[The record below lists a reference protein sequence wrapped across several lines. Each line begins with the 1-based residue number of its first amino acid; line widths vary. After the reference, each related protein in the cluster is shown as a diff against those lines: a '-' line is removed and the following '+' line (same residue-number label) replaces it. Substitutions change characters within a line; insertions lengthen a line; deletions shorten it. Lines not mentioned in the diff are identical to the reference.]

1 MEYDLRQNVVRF
13 ERTFDRGPELLVEA
27 PGRVNLIGGST
38 DYNEG
43 LVLPVAID
51 RRTMFLSHRRED
63 ERLNVYS
70 TGLSCSATMVTTGD
84 EMAQGWLRYLSGI
97 LAELSRRGY
106 RVSGLD
112 LLISGDL
119 PIGAGLGSSAALEV
133 GFLCTLR
140 HLNGLDISDE
150 EMITT
155 CHRVENEFVGM
166 KCGIMDQFVSTRG
179 KEKNA
184 ILLDCRDMSYEY
196 IDLDE
201 ELLTLVLFDSGV
213 KRELIRSDY
222 NTRRS
227 ECFSSTDEIRTER
240 AEVRALRDLTLE
252 DLPWLETFLEPTK
265 FRRCRHIITEIDRV
279 RLAGEALGSKDMTRL
294 GELLRS
300 SHISLR
306 DDFEVSCEELD
317 HLFSVALDQDGVYG
331 ARLIGA
337 GFGGNLLTLCQPDR
351 ATNVITEVSDSYRGR
366 FGSTPGAITCC
377 TANGVSA
384 GWIE

>member
-1 MEYDLRQNVVRF
+1 VEYDLKQNVVRF
-13 ERTFDRGPELLVEA
+13 ERTFDRSPELLVEA
-27 PGRVNLIGGST
+27 PGRINLIGGST

-43 LVLPVAID
+43 FVLPVAID

-63 ERLNVYS
+63 ERLKAYS

-84 EMAQGWLRYLSGI
+84 ETAQGWLRYLSGI
-97 LAELSRRGY
+97 LTELSRRGY

-119 PIGAGLGSSAALEV
+119 PIGSGLGSSAAFEV
-133 GFLCTLR
+133 GFLSTLR

-150 EMITT
+150 EMIKT
-155 CHRVENEFVGM
+155 CHSVENEFVGM
-166 KCGIMDQFVSTRG
+166 KCGIMDQFISIKG
-179 KEKNA
+179 KKKNA
-184 ILLDCRDMSYEY
+184 ILLDCRDMSFEY

-201 ELLTLVLFDSGV
+201 EFLTLILFDSGV
-213 KRELIRSDY
+213 KRELIQSDY

-227 ECFSSTDEIRTER
+227 ECFSSIDEIRTER
-240 AEVRALRDLTLE
+240 SEIRALRDLALE
-252 DLPWLETFLEPTK
+252 DLPWLETFLEPIK

-279 RLAGEALGSKDMTRL
+279 QLAGEALRSKDMARF
-294 GELLRS
+294 GELMKS

-306 DDFEVSCEELD
+306 DDFEVSCEELN
-317 HLFSVALDQDGVYG
+317 HLFSVSLDQDGVFG

-337 GFGGNLLTLCQPDR
+337 GFGGNLLTLCQPDQ
-351 ATNVITEVSDSYRGR
+351 ATNVIAEVSVSYRER
-366 FGSTPGAITCC
+366 FGSTPGIITCC